1 MNLRTDSA
9 NLAGWHRAMLKG
21 ALERKPDEDWTHT
34 LAVPPAELGDVWRAG
49 VGYALTC
56 PNDCDQGVHVWDHAW
71 DCRPNARKCT
81 GAGCWSWTG
90 SPEAGDLTAQ
100 PSLHVLAE
108 KGGCGWHG
116 WLRNGEM
123 VSV

>member
-1 MNLRTDSA
+1 
-9 NLAGWHRAMLKG
+9 MLLG
-21 ALERKPDEDWTHT
+21 ALKREPDQDWSHT
-34 LAVPPAELGDVWRAG
+34 LAVPPAEPGDVWRFGGA
-49 VGYALTC
+49 YALTC
-56 PNDCDQGVHVWDHAW
+56 PNEACDQGVHAWDHAW
-71 DCRPNARKCT
+71 DCRPNARKCSGT
-81 GAGCWSWTG
+81 CWNWSG
-90 SPEAGDLTAQ
+90 SPEDGTLTAQ